1 MSPSPS
7 RGARR
12 TVSGLAA
19 TALLALA
26 GPLAAP
32 ASPASAAT
40 GTGQISTVTYT
51 AAERTAALSY
61 W

>member
-12 TVSGLAA
+12 AVSGLA
-19 TALLALA
+19 TAVLALA

-32 ASPASAAT
+32 ASPAAAAA
-40 GTGQISTVTYT
+40 GTGQVSTVSYT
-51 AAERTAALSY
+51 AAERTAAL
-61 W
+61 